1 MYLSKT
7 PGSISYAMSAGSKQ
21 LVIELELTR
30 RRNRLL
36 VSGFGGT
43 VVNMDSS
50 LPDQRTREW

>member
-1 MYLSKT
+1 
-7 PGSISYAMSAGSKQ
+7 MSAGSKQ

-50 LPDQRTREW
+50 LPDQRTREL